1 MYQQNKIKSC
11 NSEVQLHTDILDA
24 LFKYKKEIYYK
35 LSDIRGTYNIDH
47 IAINIVTPENKLIIL
62 SISPSVEYNLII
74 QNLWQYDK
82 SFFPQLYKE
91 NEFFYWEEAYLP
103 GHNNLI
109 RALKQEKHNY
119 HLGIGLTRRLDDLYL
134 TYSFAT
140 RNPSVK
146 LKSYYLERQSE
157 LLLLGDYAFKCMDNI
172 YKKFHTNI
180 STPKNGQPLVK
191 NSHLKLVVN
200 ND

>member
-1 MYQQNKIKSC
+1 MYQHNKIKAC
-11 NSEVQLHTDILDA
+11 NREVQLHPEALDA

-35 LSDIRGTYNIDH
+35 LSDIRGSYNIDH
-47 IAINIVTPENKLIIL
+47 IAINIVTPENQLIVL

-82 SFFPQLYKE
+82 SFFPHLYKE
-91 NEFFYWEEAYLP
+91 NEFFYWDDAYLP

-109 RALKQEKHNY
+109 RTLKQEKHNY
-119 HLGIGLTRRLDDLYL
+119 HLGIGLARRLGDLHL

-140 RNPSVK
+140 RNPSK
-146 LKSYYLERQSE
+146 ELKSYYFKHQSE
-157 LLLLGDYAFKCMDNI
+157 LLLLGDYAFKSIGDI
-172 YKKFHTNI
+172 YKRYHT
-180 STPKNGQPLVK
+180 SSPPPKRSP
-191 NSHLKLVVN
+191 SIIRSPHLKLVVR